1 MPFRKSISLAIVTS
15 MLLTGCSLV
24 DRWVYRPDINQ
35 GNYVTKDAIEL
46 LQVGQSKEQ
55 VVFVMG
61 SPMLTSS
68 FGDNVWYYVFRQQP
82 RHGNVSQITY
92 AVYFDG
98 IGVVSDIK
106 TSTLEGSLSLEEM
119 NKQEISDPID
129 IKSEDDNDNLTNQQ
143 SSETSSE
150 LESESE

>member
-1 MPFRKSISLAIVTS
+1 MPFRKSISLAIVAG

-55 VVFVMG
+55 VVFIMG

-98 IGVVSDIK
+98 MGVVSDIK

-150 LESESE
+150 PESESE

>member
-1 MPFRKSISLAIVTS
+1 MPFRKSISLAIVAG

-55 VVFVMG
+55 VVFIMG

-98 IGVVSDIK
+98 MGVVSDIK

-143 SSETSSE
+143 SSEP
-150 LESESE
+150 ESESE

>member
-55 VVFVMG
+55 VVFIMG

-68 FGDNVWYYVFRQQP
+68 FGGNVWYYVFRQQP
-82 RHGNVSQITY
+82 QHGNVSQITY
-92 AVYFDG
+92 AVYFDEMG
-98 IGVVSDIK
+98 IVKDIK

-119 NKQEISDPID
+119 NQQEISDPIE
-129 IKSEDDNDNLTNQQ
+129 IKSEDDNDHLPTQQ
-143 SSETSSE
+143 SSEVSSE
-150 LESESE
+150 GESE